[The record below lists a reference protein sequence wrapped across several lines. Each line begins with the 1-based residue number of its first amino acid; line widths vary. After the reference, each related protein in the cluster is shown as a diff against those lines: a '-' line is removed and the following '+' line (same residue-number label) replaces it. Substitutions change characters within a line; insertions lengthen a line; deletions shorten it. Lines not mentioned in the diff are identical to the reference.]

1 MLENNVQVL
10 TPDQRALCMIRAYP
24 FFPDSQALANW
35 IAAKQGDQE
44 ALNMMTTHSTSSATS
59 YHSNS

>member
-1 MLENNVQVL
+1 MQVL

-35 IAAKQGDQE
+35 VAARQGDQE
-44 ALNMMTTHSTSSATS
+44 AHNLMTNISSSSATS
-59 YHSNS
+59 YHSNA